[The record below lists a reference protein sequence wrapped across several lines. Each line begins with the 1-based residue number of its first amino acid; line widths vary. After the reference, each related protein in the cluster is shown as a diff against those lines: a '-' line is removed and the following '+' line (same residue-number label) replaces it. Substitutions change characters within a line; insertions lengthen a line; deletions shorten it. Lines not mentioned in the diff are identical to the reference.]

1 MKKLLT
7 SAVFIALTVVSG
19 VAQNDRLGATQ
30 WKLVRLAGTPV
41 TTASKAYLELNAE
54 QTRFSGNAGCNRMF
68 GAVTVQGRR
77 IDFSNVGT
85 TRMACADPR
94 VRNVETAFVRA
105 LENVDRFR
113 RSRGSLELYD
123 RNRLVAQ
130 LTASVNQPPSGGG
143 QNVGLED
150 RKWMLDSIKGTPV
163 ATAGRSA
170 FLVFDRTKGSA
181 GGNSSCN
188 VFGGNY
194 TSTGSTLKIVDVI
207 STMRACIEDDRMTI
221 EREFLEGLRQANRY
235 EIKRGSLVLY
245 RNDRLLLS
253 FNGEAK

>member
-1 MKKLLT
+1 
-7 SAVFIALTVVSG
+7 
-19 VAQNDRLGATQ
+19 
-30 WKLVRLAGTPV
+30 
-41 TTASKAYLELNAE
+41 
-54 QTRFSGNAGCNRMF
+54 MF

-85 TRMACADPR
+85 TKMACVDPR
-94 VRNVETAFVRA
+94 VRNVESAFVRA

-113 RSRGSLELYD
+113 LNRGSLELYD

-130 LTASVNQPPSGGG
+130 LTAVNNQPPDGGG
-143 QNVGLED
+143 QNVRLED

-163 ATAGRSA
+163 PKSGRSA
-170 FLVFDRTKGSA
+170 FIVFDRTKGSA

-194 TSTGSTLKIVDVI
+194 TSSGSTLKIVDVI
-207 STMRACIEDDRMTI
+207 STMRACIEDDQMNI
-221 EREFLEGLRQANRY
+221 EREFLEGLRQTNRY
-235 EIKRGSLVLY
+235 EIKRGKLMLY
-245 RNDRLLLS
+245 RNQRLLLS

>member
-1 MKKLLT
+1 MNKLLT
-7 SAVFIALTVVSG
+7 IATFIMLSVVAS
-19 VAQNDRLGATQ
+19 VAQNDRLGTTQ
-30 WKLVRLAGTPV
+30 WKLVRLVGTPV
-41 TTASKAYLELNAE
+41 MNTSKAYLELNTD

-85 TRMACADPR
+85 TKMACRDPR

-113 RSRGSLELYD
+113 RTRGSLDLYD
-123 RNRLVAQ
+123 RNRLVAK
-130 LTASVNQPPSGGG
+130 LTAVSNQPPDNGG
-143 QNVGLED
+143 QNIGLDD
-150 RKWMLDSIKGTPV
+150 RKWMLDAIKGTAV
-163 ATAGRSA
+163 SKSGRSA
-170 FLVFDRTKGSA
+170 FVVFDRAKGSA

-194 TSTGSTLKIVDVI
+194 TASGSTLKIVDVI
-207 STMRACIEDDRMTI
+207 STMRACIEDDRMQI
-221 EREFLEGLRQANRY
+221 EREFLEGLRQTNRY
-235 EIKRGSLVLY
+235 EIKRGKLMLY

-253 FNGEAK
+253 FNGEVK